1 MMRIF
6 LVAFLSFCF
15 LVTSCKRKKV
25 SEVTEVTQQQ
35 KEDNT
40 ITQKDIESLR
50 YDDYGL
56 SADSQKAVTDWQR
69 FQDLNIQTEVLKNG
83 DLSYFSGDPLLIT
96 TLMQEMKGQMPKQLR
111 SNEILARIT
120 ALDTKIQKLNSL
132 LRIDNI
138 SKQEKLQ
145 AIKEYLITVS
155 NLNLQMN
162 KKFEFEKNNIL
173 KPE

>member
-15 LVTSCKRKKV
+15 LVTSCKREKV

-69 FQDLNIQTEVLKNG
+69 FQDLNIQTEVLKKINL
-83 DLSYFSGDPLLIT
+83 DLLHYRNIT
-96 TLMQEMKGQMPKQLR
+96 
-111 SNEILARIT
+111 
-120 ALDTKIQKLNSL
+120 
-132 LRIDNI
+132 
-138 SKQEKLQ
+138 
-145 AIKEYLITVS
+145 
-155 NLNLQMN
+155 
-162 KKFEFEKNNIL
+162 
-173 KPE
+173 